1 MYHVNIML
9 FPFRQ
14 EGDAFADN
22 KAISKELSKEPSLK
36 KYMKKM
42 MPFVQVMKVWH
53 VSHVLLSMIFHCSYF
68 RLVQVHCYIETKV
81 YYDSCPNIQ

>member
-1 MYHVNIML
+1 MSVNNKLILLGVSQTSIMYHVNIML

-42 MPFVQVMKVWH
+42 MPFVQVMKV
-53 VSHVLLSMIFHCSYF
+53 
-68 RLVQVHCYIETKV
+68 
-81 YYDSCPNIQ
+81 